1 MAHRLQAARNQGLTL
16 KAHKP
21 LAFVVIFLLGTM
33 FWSGSGK
40 ADEFKI
46 TYNADW
52 PPYSSGSME
61 KVRGILPDLLNEI
74 IGNRMG
80 YTLRHGGFPW
90 KRAQAQIESGAWDG
104 IVTFPSNTRLT
115 YTNSSKNSVY
125 TLKQRPVVLKDS
137 IAEQTLAKNPN
148 IEQLKSMRVCMMIGD
163 GWSKSFYE
171 SNKIAFIPATDIQ
184 ACLRMVARGRTDV
197 FLHPEAAVNMN
208 ARKANL
214 SDELTHLPDIFGT
227 MGFTLLLSKKSR
239 YANTDFIERFDDVL
253 ETMISDGSLESLIA
267 NLDSRTY

>member
-21 LAFVVIFLLGTM
+21 LAFVVAFLLGTM
-33 FWSGSGK
+33 FWSASGK

-80 YTLRHGGFPW
+80 YTLRHGGYPW

-104 IVTFPSNTRLT
+104 IVTFPSKTRLT
-115 YTNSSKNSVY
+115 YTHSSKNIVY
-125 TLKQRPVVLKDS
+125 TLIQRPVVLKGS
-137 IAEQTLAKNPN
+137 LAEQTLVTNPN
-148 IEQLKSMRVCMMIGD
+148 IEQLKNMRVCMMIGD
-163 GWSKSFYE
+163 GWSKSFFE
-171 SNKIAFIPATDIQ
+171 ANNIPFISATDTQ

-208 ARKANL
+208 AHEANL
-214 SDELTHLPDIFGT
+214 KDELNHLPGIFGT

-239 YANTDFIERFDDVL
+239 YANTDFMERFDTVL
-253 ETMISDGSLESLIA
+253 ETMSNDGSLELLIA
-267 NLDSRTY
+267 DLNNKTY